1 MEFEKNKLLS
11 TSDADLNIGK
21 IFRVLLMQSKLILF
35 ITLVGSSIGLIYYFS
50 SEKQFKINSLVQ
62 ILPNENQ
69 QFSPNLSGLT
79 DNLTLGSA
87 NTSDINTL
95 QRLYLSRSNITA
107 VIRNT
112 KSNIK
117 IEGLNSFDKEF
128 IKQFEILDEEKNNKT
143 INFNDDGWL
152 ISDEKGI
159 DVASSNYGVLFSNQK
174 FLINM
179 EKPNSGLIDG
189 SFRMNLYT
197 PEQLYRNFVSK
208 INITSPSSSAY
219 LRSTTNGAIIEI
231 SLTTNDVED
240 GINLLDVANQNFIT
254 KSIEVESEQARKA
267 LNFLELR
274 SFELESQLENKKLR
288 LKEFRE
294 QNKTV
299 DVNLEI
305 ESILGILESL
315 DQKINQIDIDI
326 EKARNDFTESN
337 PIYVSLQSQKQ
348 TLLNQK
354 NDIQN
359 RIESLPV
366 SQQQYIDLY
375 RDVEISQEIFNEL
388 QNRKL
393 EFSIKEASTL
403 GNMRVVDSAYLEYMV
418 SPQFIIVVISAVVS
432 LLLSMFIAIIRGLYF
447 IPISNPAEIEDNGI
461 NIPITGVVA
470 KISDDSDENDILKNA
485 LESLIVN
492 IDTGSKSEGEQAE
505 TIVITSPSSENGKS
519 YITRN
524 IALTLGKLG
533 KKVLL
538 MDADYKRGDQHIFL
552 NKGKIT
558 VKDFFNINEN
568 NIENY
573 KVEDNTFLI
582 PKIRG
587 MNSSFQFLYD
597 KKFQEKVDFFKKNFD
612 YIIVDTAPILS
623 VSDTLILL
631 SQGDQVFLV
640 ARHGKNTIN
649 EIRQSISLFNQV
661 GIVPN
666 GIIYN
671 SYERPSSY
679 YGYYELYGNY
689 SYQYYAK
696 RYLYEAY
703 NYEDEKD

>member
-117 IEGLNSFDKEF
+117 IEGLNSFDKGF

-143 INFNDDGWL
+143 ISFNDDGWL

-197 PEQLYRNFVSK
+197 PEQLYRSFVSK

-470 KISDDSDENDILKNA
+470 KISEGNDENDILKNA

-492 IDTGSKSEGEQAE
+492 IDTGGKSKGEQAE
-505 TIVITSPSSENGKS
+505 TIVVTSPSSENGKS

-524 IALTLGKLG
+524 IAL
-533 KKVLL
+533 
-538 MDADYKRGDQHIFL
+538 
-552 NKGKIT
+552 
-558 VKDFFNINEN
+558 
-568 NIENY
+568 
-573 KVEDNTFLI
+573 
-582 PKIRG
+582 
-587 MNSSFQFLYD
+587 YD
-597 KKFQEKVDFFKKNFD
+597 
-612 YIIVDTAPILS
+612 
-623 VSDTLILL
+623 
-631 SQGDQVFLV
+631 
-640 ARHGKNTIN
+640 R
-649 EIRQSISLFNQV
+649 
-661 GIVPN
+661 
-666 GIIYN
+666 
-671 SYERPSSY
+671 
-679 YGYYELYGNY
+679 
-689 SYQYYAK
+689 
-696 RYLYEAY
+696 
-703 NYEDEKD
+703 

>member
-1 MEFEKNKLLS
+1 M
-11 TSDADLNIGK
+11 
-21 IFRVLLMQSKLILF
+21 
-35 ITLVGSSIGLIYYFS
+35 
-50 SEKQFKINSLVQ
+50 
-62 ILPNENQ
+62 
-69 QFSPNLSGLT
+69 
-79 DNLTLGSA
+79 
-87 NTSDINTL
+87 
-95 QRLYLSRSNITA
+95 
-107 VIRNT
+107 
-112 KSNIK
+112 
-117 IEGLNSFDKEF
+117 
-128 IKQFEILDEEKNNKT
+128 
-143 INFNDDGWL
+143 
-152 ISDEKGI
+152 
-159 DVASSNYGVLFSNQK
+159 
-174 FLINM
+174 
-179 EKPNSGLIDG
+179 
-189 SFRMNLYT
+189 
-197 PEQLYRNFVSK
+197 
-208 INITSPSSSAY
+208 
-219 LRSTTNGAIIEI
+219 
-231 SLTTNDVED
+231 TTNDVED

-470 KISDDSDENDILKNA
+470 KISEGNDENDILKNA

-492 IDTGSKSEGEQAE
+492 IDTGGKSKGEQAE
-505 TIVITSPSSENGKS
+505 TIVVTSPSSENGKS

-524 IALTLGKLG
+524 IALTIGKLG

-538 MDADYKRGDQHIFL
+538 MDADYKRGDQHNFL

-573 KVEDNTFLI
+573 TVEDNTFLI